1 MNARPIRKT
10 EPDLPG
16 LFDDIDP
23 DTIIS
28 GQTRTRSPGTPMA
41 GANDD
46 EIIASD
52 KIDVEELELRGSPQP
67 VKRLSPRAII
77 FLSAVALSALAG
89 ITIAALRP
97 PKIKSATTTPEN
109 YDTALKAKPDALEEL
124 PKTYADW
131 LQQIRDGKRPALP
144 MGNTEAVPQLG
155 PPLPGD
161 IGHAYAL
168 QSGLAAPAVN
178 IGSADGS
185 AYASTA
191 QMSAAQ
197 QRRAEQM
204 RQIEQAQGSGLFFG
218 GNASAKPTTVSS
230 QDLSDKATLDLLTRL
245 AGGSSRISNAVDTS
259 SVNALPPSP
268 ASNDAQNRS
277 QTNSIASG
285 LLSQKQL
292 DSETLNPHAL
302 TPLASP
308 YTVLAGSLIPAALIT
323 ELNSDLP
330 GLVQAQV
337 TENVYDSVTGKWLLI
352 PQGAKLIGSYDARV
366 LFGQERALLVWTR
379 LILPDGSSMVLDS
392 MTGVDVRGAAG
403 VGGEVNAHSGR
414 LIKGVILSS
423 LLGVGSEL
431 SFGGNNDNS
440 LRALAR
446 AIQDSGNS
454 AGQEIIRRNLEVK
467 PTIKVRSGTKVQVL
481 VSQDLLLKPWGAPK

>member
-1 MNARPIRKT
+1 MSPRSIRKI

-16 LFDDIDP
+16 LFYDIDP
-23 DTIIS
+23 GTIVS
-28 GQTRTRSPGTPMA
+28 GHRKANGPGSPMA

-46 EIIASD
+46 ELPAPD
-52 KIDVEELELRGSPQP
+52 KIEVEELELRGTPQP
-67 VKRLSPRAII
+67 VRRLSPRAII

-97 PKIKSATTTPEN
+97 PKIKTATATPEN
-109 YDTALKAKPDALEEL
+109 YDAALKAKPDALEEL

-144 MGNTEAVPQLG
+144 MGTAEPVPQLG

-168 QSGLAAPAVN
+168 QSGLAAPTTDSGN
-178 IGSADGS
+178 ETYSG
-185 AYASTA
+185 YKSTA
-191 QMSAAQ
+191 QMTAAQ

-204 RQIEQAQGSGLFFG
+204 RQVEQAQGSGLFFG
-218 GNASAKPTTVSS
+218 GNDSAKSATKSA
-230 QDLSDKATLDLLTRL
+230 QNLSDKATLDLLARL
-245 AGGSSRISNAVDTS
+245 ASGSPGSSNTVSLNSEFAAPQS
-259 SVNALPPSP
+259 AGL
-268 ASNDAQNRS
+268 NDAQDRPRAS
-277 QTNSIASG
+277 PIAPG
-285 LLSQKQL
+285 LIGQKQT
-292 DSETLNPHAL
+292 DSETINPHTL

-308 YTVLAGSLIPAALIT
+308 YTVLAGSLISAALIT

-337 TENVYDSVTGKWLLI
+337 TENVYDSVSGKWLLI

-392 MTGVDVRGAAG
+392 MTGVDARGSAG

-431 SFGGNNDNS
+431 SFGNQNDSS

-446 AIQDSGNS
+446 AIQDSGNTG
-454 AGQEIIRRNLEVK
+454 GQEIIRRNLEVK

-481 VSQDLLLKPWGAPK
+481 VSQDLLLKPWGEPK

>member
-1 MNARPIRKT
+1 MTSRPSRKT

-23 DTIIS
+23 DTIVS
-28 GQTRTRSPGTPMA
+28 GHTKPNGPGSPMA
-41 GANDD
+41 GASDD
-46 EIIASD
+46 DIIASD
-52 KIDVEELELRGSPQP
+52 KIDVEDLELRGSPQP

-97 PKIKSATTTPEN
+97 PKIKSAANTPEN

-131 LQQIRDGKRPALP
+131 LQQIKDGKRPALP

-168 QSGLAAPAVN
+168 QSGLAAPTTSGGN
-178 IGSADGS
+178 GTYSG
-185 AYASTA
+185 YASTA
-191 QMSAAQ
+191 QITAAQ

-204 RQIEQAQGSGLFFG
+204 RHIEQAQGSGLFFG
-218 GNASAKPTTVSS
+218 GNASAKSATPSA
-230 QDLSDKATLDLLTRL
+230 QDLSDKATLDLLSRL
-245 AGGSSRISNAVDTS
+245 ASSNTGISNAVDTS
-259 SVNALPPSP
+259 SVNAVPQSRT
-268 ASNDAQNRS
+268 SNDAQNRPRA
-277 QTNSIASG
+277 NSIASG
-285 LLSQKQL
+285 LIGQNQS
-292 DSETLNPHAL
+292 DSGILNPHAL

-330 GLVQAQV
+330 GMVQAQV

-392 MTGVDVRGAAG
+392 MTGLDARGSAG
-403 VGGEVNAHSGR
+403 VSGEVNAHSGR

-431 SFGGNNDNS
+431 SFGSNNDNS

-467 PTIKVRSGTKVQVL
+467 PTIKVKSGTKVQVL